1 MMVRLGARTTA
12 VFFSLSLYACTPTKP
27 SGPLREY
34 SASSSLCRACS
45 APDALGVVMRLTV
58 EKRELYEA
66 QAMAAELP
74 LSTYLRN
81 RLEREDAI
89 MDELQMLR
97 RAVERMKDQAPGDS
111 QHRNG
116 LQGMEGVVLEMLL
129 TLRQLAGAKND
140 LAQKEIARQGYE
152 VWSAT

>member
-1 MMVRLGARTTA
+1 MRLADA
-12 VFFSLSLYACTPTKP
+12 I
-27 SGPLREY
+27 PL
-34 SASSSLCRACS
+34 
-45 APDALGVVMRLTV
+45 RLTV

-74 LSTYLRN
+74 LSTFLRN
-81 RLEREDAI
+81 RLEREDALL
-89 MDELQMLR
+89 DELQMLR
-97 RAVERMKDQAPGDS
+97 RAVERMADHAPGEPQRPDS
-111 QHRNG
+111 LH
-116 LQGMEGVVLEMLL
+116 GMDGVLLEMLL

>member
-1 MMVRLGARTTA
+1 
-12 VFFSLSLYACTPTKP
+12 
-27 SGPLREY
+27 
-34 SASSSLCRACS
+34 
-45 APDALGVVMRLTV
+45 MRLTV

>member
-1 MMVRLGARTTA
+1 MRLADA
-12 VFFSLSLYACTPTKP
+12 I
-27 SGPLREY
+27 PL
-34 SASSSLCRACS
+34 
-45 APDALGVVMRLTV
+45 RLTV

-81 RLEREDAI
+81 RLEREDAV

-97 RAVERMKDQAPGDS
+97 RAVERMTDKAPGES
-111 QHRNG
+111 QHSNG
-116 LQGMEGVVLEMLL
+116 LQDMDGVLLEMLL

-152 VWSAT
+152 VWSVK

>member
-1 MMVRLGARTTA
+1 MRLA
-12 VFFSLSLYACTPTKP
+12 
-27 SGPLREY
+27 
-34 SASSSLCRACS
+34 
-45 APDALGVVMRLTV
+45 DAIQLRLTV

-81 RLEREDAI
+81 RLESEDAVL
-89 MDELQMLR
+89 DELQMLR
-97 RAVERMKDQAPGDS
+97 RAVERMTDQAPGES
-111 QHRNG
+111 QHSNG
-116 LQGMEGVVLEMLL
+116 LQGMDGVLLEMLL

-152 VWSAT
+152 VWSAK